1 MSGIDAKA
9 AFDSAW
15 RAALDRQSAGRSGD
29 PLSAAFDSATQRFE
43 QQFEAAA
50 SGSTERIGGR
60 GDLPGIDA
68 SQTGRPQVEAL
79 DGNASDAIRSVDDE
93 LKSADSITE
102 DLLAGRIDSPHEV
115 AARVR
120 RADLTLRYS
129 LEIRNR
135 LVDAYREV
143 MRMSV

>member
-1 MSGIDAKA
+1 MSGIDAKS

-15 RAALDRQSAGRSGD
+15 SAALDRRGAGTNAGGD
-29 PLSAAFDSATQRFE
+29 ALREAFDRASARFE
-43 QQFEAAA
+43 DGFANAA
-50 SGSTERIGGR
+50 SGGAPATDAASALEAAPDST
-60 GDLPGIDA
+60 A
-68 SQTGRPQVEAL
+68 EAL
-79 DGNASDAIRSVDDE
+79 RAVDTE
-93 LKSADSITE
+93 LKGADTITE

-115 AARVR
+115 AARLR

-135 LVDAYREV
+135 LVDAYREI